1 MNCFCP
7 LFSCDPK
14 FFPVWFLLLP
24 LQPRCNSL
32 TLSSFLPTTCWN
44 PVSKKPNY
52 LVSGLTPGQL
62 STERKSHSCFPP
74 QLSLQRHFIPAISS
88 LSLWHH
94 GSLLI
99 HTFLFSSTLGSQ
111 RKSTGVF
118 LTSCHQIYDLVLIYT
133 HHFSP
138 SHLQQRKQ
146 SPCNILFPLT
156 LDSVPFLSL
165 EISCLFIVSPIP
177 SVSPC
182 PLKALSY
189 QDFKS
194 LPFSINKQAFL

>member
-24 LQPRCNSL
+24 LQPPCNSL

-146 SPCNILFPLT
+146 SPCNHLISP
-156 LDSVPFLSL
+156 DSGLSALSVFRDLLPFYRFSHTFSLSMPSEGPFLSR
-165 EISCLFIVSPIP
+165 F
-177 SVSPC
+177 
-182 PLKALSY
+182 
-189 QDFKS
+189 
-194 LPFSINKQAFL
+194 